1 MTRKSLCSPEA
12 ASPGCISRPSTPRH
26 LCSAGKMW
34 RNNSMTS
41 HFPTYLCWKSS
52 KTCLSTGNDKLE
64 RLGIRLK
71 NLQPPVDHQ
80 HKSVLDSHPVKQP
93 WGTHWEPI
101 GNNGWVLPKNHA
113 GSRCSATL
121 LLKKL
126 TQLCPQRSWQT
137 WCVRLSEINVVN
149 FLKQT
154 RSLLKMLKRIWSE
167 FDKTCSV
174 SWQIWQR
181 RTSWHGQ
188 TPFWQTTKFQSE
200 KKCSNQRCS
209 EHNTS
214 DHPYV
219 SCRSQIASC
228 RDVRNHGFSFGCTH
242 QLVISWSPACHQPPR
257 GFWGGPFTLSPVSD
271 ISDVS
276 HVSVFSS
283 QAMWHAAVPKK
294 IHIDLWIARPA
305 WVPRG
310 RHPCNGCFLTYNC
323 CCAHLKTA
331 DSLMQ

>member
-1 MTRKSLCSPEA
+1 M
-12 ASPGCISRPSTPRH
+12 ISWSDLESAWKTSNHQWTTSINLFLIHTPS
-26 LCSAGKMW
+26 
-34 RNNSMTS
+34 NN
-41 HFPTYLCWKSS
+41 HWEPI
-52 KTCLSTGNDKLE
+52 GNPL
-64 RLGIRLK
+64 
-71 NLQPPVDHQ
+71 
-80 HKSVLDSHPVKQP
+80 
-93 WGTHWEPI
+93 GTHWEPI

-137 WCVRLSEINVVN
+137 WCVRLSETNFVN
-149 FLKQT
+149 FVKQT
-154 RSLLKMLKRIWSE
+154 KSLLKMLKRIWSE
-167 FDKTCSV
+167 FEANLTKPAV
-174 SWQIWQR
+174 SHDSEEPRDMARLLFDR
-181 RTSWHGQ
+181 RRS
-188 TPFWQTTKFQSE
+188 
-200 KKCSNQRCS
+200 SNQKKNVPISAALSTILRIIHMFPADRRLQAAEMS
-209 EHNTS
+209 EIT
-214 DHPYV
+214 
-219 SCRSQIASC
+219 ASALAA
-228 RDVRNHGFSFGCTH
+228 HT
-242 QLVISWSPACHQPPR
+242 SWSPADHQLITSLPAD
-257 GFWGGPFTLSPVSD
+257 FEVDHLLSALSL
-271 ISDVS
+271 ISLMSLTVS